1 MTAAI
6 PLLMKL
12 SQYRSAIDLALRLQ
26 KPDLLAGELDP
37 SRLSP
42 PEMTK
47 FLTQAFE
54 TMVSHF
60 RSGGG
65 GASGSKSA
73 VSSAAASAIFDKMM
87 SLGLESELLKLDSTA
102 AAPFIEAYL
111 GEKLEK
117 GAEYIELLSK
127 LYTKRGQYGKGAL
140 LLQALAFN
148 KEGGI
153 GESYGLRQRRE
164 YLERAIYIAKMDPI
178 EAETVDTFQSYKFN
192 ADIQFRILEKL
203 EKGDTQAMGASVP
216 AAELEAIKRDLAQ
229 NIVTDLSRLLSWTQR
244 LCMWKEYLE
253 VLYQAD
259 GLENGNGDGGF
270 G

>member
-1 MTAAI
+1 MAI

-12 SQYRSAIDLALRLQ
+12 SQYRNAIDLGLRLQ
-26 KPDLLAGELDP
+26 QPDLLAGELDP

-54 TMVSHF
+54 TMASHF

-65 GASGSKSA
+65 ASGNKSA
-73 VSSAAASAIFDKMM
+73 VSNAAAGAIFDKML
-87 SLGLESELLKLDSTA
+87 SLGLESEILKLDSTA

-148 KEGGI
+148 KEGGN

-192 ADIQFRILEKL
+192 ADIQFKILEKL
-203 EKGDTQAMGASVP
+203 DKGETQAMGAAVP

-259 GLENGNGDGGF
+259 GIENGNGDGGL